1 MLWLLITLLTSGVL
15 ATDLASIKTEPNLEK
30 RSDLAL
36 DNAGT
41 ALDLARTAYNSGDV
55 AKTGTALDEVVES
68 VDLAYHSLEET
79 GKDARR
85 NPRPYKRAE
94 LKTRELLRRLEG
106 IRELVSFE
114 DRALVEKVRD
124 RVAQVHD
131 ELLQG
136 IMSKKK

>member
-1 MLWLLITLLTSGVL
+1 MQWLLVTLFISRVL
-15 ATDLASIKTEPNLEK
+15 AIDLASIKTEPNLEK

-36 DNAGT
+36 DNAGS
-41 ALDLARTAYNSGDV
+41 ALDQARAAYTNGDV
-55 AKTGTALDEVVES
+55 AKTEAALSEVGES

-85 NPRPYKRAE
+85 NPRPFKRAE

-114 DRALVEKVRD
+114 DRSVVDKVRD
-124 RVAQVHD
+124 RVAEVHD
-131 ELLQG
+131 NLLKG